1 MSTIIY
7 YSLSIYFFFL
17 MIRRPPRSTR
27 TDPLFPY
34 TTLFRSV
41 WPRPRREPGRW
52 PARALPLLPAGRRT
66 ENLPPLAL
74 PACLSTLET
83 KPWPRFFGG
92 LGRMRKSASRRSVMV
107 ALPASSGVSGRA
119 KHADMPALAR
129 ASRPKRHG
137 GEAAAC
143 RATPMCR
150 LAFDEARCRVLL
162 SCLPPLPF
170 AVAPGSGGPAALLRE
185 QPARRRTREP
195 VR

>member
-66 ENLPPLAL
+66 EHLPPLAL
-74 PACLSTLET
+74 PACLSPLATL
-83 KPWPRFFGG
+83 PRPRPFGA
-92 LGRMRKSASRRSVMV
+92 LGRLRTNSDRRSGMLG
-107 ALPASSGVSGRA
+107 LPAIPCISGRET
-119 KHADMPALAR
+119 PATV
-129 ASRPKRHG
+129 PDI
-137 GEAAAC
+137 AAG
-143 RATPMCR
+143 
-150 LAFDEARCRVLL
+150 
-162 SCLPPLPF
+162 S
-170 AVAPGSGGPAALLRE
+170 APNLHIDP
-185 QPARRRTREP
+185 
-195 VR
+195 